1 MTTYRT
7 VQAQIAK
14 LEKQAADLYK
24 KEVATV
30 VAKIQALM
38 AEYNITPADL
48 SGKGKVVKASKAVK
62 VVATTGKKKSSTKPA
77 GIPKYADPA
86 SGKTWTGHGKAPA
99 WIAAGLKKGKKKED
113 FLIGKAAPAG
123 KPVAKKVVK
132 PVKLIKAAKSVK
144 PVKVVAVKKTK
155 VVVKAAKPVA
165 AVKANVA
172 KKVVAKAPAAK
183 KPVAK
188 KAPVAAK
195 PANAPVVKT
204 PPKKA
209 VVKAAAVKA
218 PAKSPAPAVV
228 AATV

>member
-24 KEVATV
+24 KEVAAV
-30 VAKIQALM
+30 VVKIQALM
-38 AEYNITPADL
+38 AEYNISPADL
-48 SGKGKVVKASKAVK
+48 GGKGKAVKASKAVK
-62 VVATTGKKKSSTKPA
+62 VVATIGKKKAIAKPA
-77 GIPKYADPA
+77 GIPKFADPA

-113 FLIGKAAPAG
+113 FLIGKAAPAA
-123 KPVAKKVVK
+123 KPVAKKVAK
-132 PVKLIKAAKSVK
+132 PVKAAKPAK
-144 PVKVVAVKKTK
+144 PVKVVAAKKAK
-155 VVVKAAKPVA
+155 AVVKAAKPVA

-172 KKVVAKAPAAK
+172 KKVVTKAPVAK

-188 KAPVAAK
+188 KAPVTTK
-195 PANAPVVKT
+195 PAKSPVVTT
-204 PPKKA
+204 PTKKA
-209 VVKAAAVKA
+209 IVKAAAVKA
-218 PAKSPAPAVV
+218 PAKTPAPAVV